1 MRVFAV
7 TIGLLLGSI
16 LPSAVKAESP
26 AISADDLAFFEEKI
40 RPVLIQHCYE
50 CHSPESKA
58 VKGGLLVHSR
68 EALAAGGDSG
78 PAVVPGDIE
87 ESLLLSAMKFESFE
101 MPPQGK
107 LPEHV
112 LKDFE
117 VWIQRG
123 APDPRDEAAPTRH
136 SGIDLEAG
144 RQFWAFQPVQS
155 PELPNVAGVEQPV
168 DRFIMARLSA
178 AGLTQNGTAEPE
190 VLLRRV
196 YYDLT
201 GLPPTPERV
210 QEFVFDPS
218 PEKYEQIVDELL
230 ASKEFGERWG
240 RHWLDVARYAD
251 STGGGRSRIYQNSWR
266 YRDYVIRSFQND
278 KPYDQFIRE
287 QLAGDLLPYESVEQA
302 AEQLTGCGFLMLG
315 PHNYELQDK
324 ALLRME
330 VVDEQIDTLG
340 KAFLGMTIGCARCH
354 DHKFDPIPTADYYA
368 LAGIFR
374 STKSIGPGNV
384 AEWVT
389 QDIPMP
395 PEQQARYDEYREK
408 LAGLE
413 KELADVT
420 EQVKAIVPRAEARS
434 IPLNLLAGIVNDEP
448 ALTGEW
454 KGSTSNPKYVGRE
467 YVHDQATAKGEN
479 SAVFEF
485 QLPEPGQYEIRVA
498 YSSGSNRTSAAP
510 VTISDQTGE
519 LATLTINQKPA
530 PPIDGLWISL
540 GSFELQ
546 ASKKEPVRITF
557 DTEGTTG
564 VVIVDAVQ
572 LLSSE
577 LLAERKELQR
587 SSLLSSPSDPELI
600 AEAARLER
608 KKQDLG
614 AQVAQ
619 LKKDAPPAA
628 PKVMAVRE
636 EQPEEIGDTELCI
649 RGNIR
654 NLGPVIPRGV
664 LQVAAIGDA
673 SIQTTQSGRLELAEW
688 VASPENPLTA
698 RVMVNRIWHHLF
710 GAGLVRTVDNF
721 GSTGEEPSHPQL
733 LDHLAVEFT
742 SNNWSIKSLVRQ
754 IVLSRTYQTAGQS
767 QSQLRSTVDP
777 ENRLLAYFPR
787 RRADAEYLRDALLQ
801 ISGRLEEFAGGNT
814 VPRGT
819 SSEFDFTY
827 SDRHRSVY
835 LPVFRNRLHPM
846 LAVFNF
852 PDPNLVQG
860 KRTNTTLATQALYM
874 MNSDLIL
881 ELAEETADRLLA
893 SSSTGKQE
901 RIDWLYLMTLGRQPT
916 SEERELAAEFLQTST
931 GADSPQA
938 WTMLTQTL
946 FCSPEFR
953 FID

>member
-40 RPVLIQHCYE
+40 RPVLVQHCYE

-78 PAVVPGDIE
+78 PAVVPGDTE

-112 LKDFE
+112 LNDFE
-117 VWIQRG
+117 TWIQRG
-123 APDPRDEAAPTRH
+123 APDPRDEAAPARH
-136 SGIDLEAG
+136 RGIDLEAG
-144 RQFWAFQPVQS
+144 RQFWAFQPVQP
-155 PELPNVAGVEQPV
+155 PELPDVAGVEQPV
-168 DRFIMARLSA
+168 DRFIKARLSA
-178 AGLTQNGTAEPE
+178 AGLPQNGPAEPE

-210 QEFVFDPS
+210 QEFVSDPS
-218 PEKYEQIVDELL
+218 SENYEQIVDELL

-287 QLAGDLLPYESVEQA
+287 QLAGDLLPYKSVEQA

-374 STKSIGPGNV
+374 STKSVGPGNV
-384 AEWVT
+384 AEWMT
-389 QDIPMP
+389 QDIPMQP
-395 PEQQARYDEYREK
+395 DQQARYDEYREQ
-408 LAGLE
+408 LTHLE
-413 KELADVT
+413 TELADVT
-420 EQVKAIVPRAEARS
+420 RRVKTIAPRADARS
-434 IPLNLLAGIVNDEP
+434 IAPNLIAGLVNDEP
-448 ALTGEW
+448 ILIGDW

-498 YSSGSNRTSAAP
+498 YSSGSNRTSAVP

-519 LATLTINQKPA
+519 LATHTINQKPA
-530 PPIDGLWISL
+530 PPIDGLFVSL

-546 ASKKEPVRITF
+546 SSKDEPVRITVE
-557 DTEGTTG
+557 TTGTSG

-572 LLSSE
+572 LLSSQ

-587 SSLLSSPSDPELI
+587 SSLTGAPADPEII
-600 AEAARLER
+600 AERERLER
-608 KKQDLG
+608 KKKQLTE
-614 AQVAQ
+614 QLSQ
-619 LKKDAPPAA
+619 LKKEAPPA
-628 PKVMAVRE
+628 PTKVMAVRE
-636 EQPEEIGDTELCI
+636 EQAEEIGDTELCI

-664 LQVAAIGDA
+664 LQVAATGDA
-673 SIQTTQSGRLELAEW
+673 TIRTSQSGRLELAEW
-688 VASPENPLTA
+688 IASSENPLTA
-698 RVMVNRIWHHLF
+698 RVMANRVWHHLF

-721 GSTGEEPSHPQL
+721 GSTGEVPSHPHL
-733 LDHLAVEFT
+733 LDFLADEFIR
-742 SNNWSIKSLVRQ
+742 NNWSVKSLIRQ
-754 IVLSRTYQTAGQS
+754 VVMSQTYQMAGQNE
-767 QSQLRSTVDP
+767 SQLQSTVDP

-787 RRADAEYLRDALLQ
+787 RRADAEFLRDSLLM
-801 ISGRLEEFAGGNT
+801 ISGRLEDFEGGNT
-814 VPRGT
+814 VPKGT
-819 SSEFDFTY
+819 NSEFGFTY
-827 SDRHRSVY
+827 SDHYRSVY

-846 LAVFNF
+846 LAVFDF

-874 MNSDLIL
+874 MNSELIL
-881 ELAEETADRLLA
+881 ELAEETADRLL
-893 SSSTGKQE
+893 TDPEVEQQE
-901 RIDWLYLMTLGRQPT
+901 RISWLYLAVVGREAT
-916 SEERELAAEFLQTST
+916 AEERELATRFLQTSRPE
-931 GADSPQA
+931 DSGEA
-938 WTMLTQTL
+938 WTMLAQSL

-953 FID
+953 FIE